1 MVSSIPF
8 FSSFFR
14 YGCYGMRDSTHNGLT
29 DRVDAPGDTLE
40 SDSKFESGEKP
51 MIKTDSPANR

>member
-1 MVSSIPF
+1 
-8 FSSFFR
+8 
-14 YGCYGMRDSTHNGLT
+14 MRDSTHNGLT